1 MLRQVSY
8 RHHIELRERM
18 EFICV
23 VADEHYNMPCTL
35 RHATPKHC
43 FFNGVRENIVVLL
56 AGIGQRVTYR
66 CGVNILTCAFGDRGN
81 NLIRIDRI
89 HAFDNDSDLSLGQA
103 FIQKI
108 NNNLL
113 FINHCSALLI

>member
-1 MLRQVSY
+1 
-8 RHHIELRERM
+8 M

-43 FFNGVRENIVVLL
+43 FFNGVRENIVVPLT
-56 AGIGQRVTYR
+56 GIGHRVTYC
-66 CGVNILTCAFGDRGN
+66 CGVNILACAFGDRGN

-89 HAFDNDSDLSLGQA
+89 HTFDNNSDLSLGQA
-103 FIQKI
+103 LIQKI

-113 FINHCSALLI
+113 FINHCSALPI